1 MFSSQLA
8 LRSDHYVAIS
18 ASLAYYKIQ
27 IIIHFWI
34 FESFSWT
41 SFRDRVKSSLP
52 KILSRYICKINCFLS
67 ATKKSEIRNQ
77 KSEIISDFRLRQIRQ
92 FLWKKQ
98 FFVISF
104 IINIIIIKEATP
116 LFNSV
121 TFNVDT

>member
-27 IIIHFWI
+27 ITIHFWI